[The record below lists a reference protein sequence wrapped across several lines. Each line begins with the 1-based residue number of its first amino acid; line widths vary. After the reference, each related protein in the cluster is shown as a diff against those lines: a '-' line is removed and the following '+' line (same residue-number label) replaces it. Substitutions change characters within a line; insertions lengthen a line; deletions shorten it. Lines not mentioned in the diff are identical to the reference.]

1 MKIKINHYF
10 KNTLYLISYCMLE
23 FELLIK
29 EIEYLYAKE
38 KSILKKIHLETA
50 LKSLIEYERLSQD

>member
-1 MKIKINHYF
+1 
-10 KNTLYLISYCMLE
+10 MLE

-29 EIEYLYAKE
+29 EIEYLYSKE

-50 LKSLIEYERLSQD
+50 LKSLKEFEKLSQD

>member
-1 MKIKINHYF
+1 M
-10 KNTLYLISYCMLE
+10 MLE

-29 EIEYLYAKE
+29 QIEYLYAKE

-50 LKSLIEYERLSQD
+50 LKSLKEYERLSQD